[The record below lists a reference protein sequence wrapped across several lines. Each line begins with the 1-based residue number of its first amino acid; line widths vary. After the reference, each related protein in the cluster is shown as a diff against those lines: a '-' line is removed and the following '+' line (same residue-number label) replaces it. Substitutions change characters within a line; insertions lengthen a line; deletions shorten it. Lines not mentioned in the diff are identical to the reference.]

1 MKGGVAPGVVS
12 KQVARSFVSVHLSEY
27 AGEEGTAFRR
37 VNRHVSIGSMS
48 MNM

>member
-1 MKGGVAPGVVS
+1 MSLVS
-12 KQVARSFVSVHLSEY
+12 KELARSFVSVHQTEY
-27 AGEEGTAFRR
+27 AGEEVTAFRR